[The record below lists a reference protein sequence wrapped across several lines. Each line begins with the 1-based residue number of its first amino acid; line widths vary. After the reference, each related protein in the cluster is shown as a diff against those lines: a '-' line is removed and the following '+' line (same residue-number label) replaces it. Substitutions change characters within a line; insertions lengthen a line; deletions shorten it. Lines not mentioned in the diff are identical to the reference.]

1 MPAVRPLAPRAGPA
15 LMALY
20 VLAGSALLGI
30 GTDVRRIVV
39 IGQYLDGRTE
49 LDSALQADDLVALA
63 SFAGLA
69 AAVAA
74 AVLAGRWLA
83 GLLAGRRA
91 LGPALGG
98 LGGVWVWLALAAV
111 AFVAALVTRV
121 ALSADSPQEV
131 RDADVLDA
139 GGQALVLLA
148 AAVGIVVV
156 NRLTERHDRAAMAAG
171 VLAAP
176 AARRRAREPRPAA
189 DPGEEGGLRVV
200 SEEEVRGDRPHGGR
214 EPGNG
219 PSGHGAP

>member
-1 MPAVRPLAPRAGPA
+1 V
-15 LMALY
+15 
-20 VLAGSALLGI
+20 
-30 GTDVRRIVV
+30 
-39 IGQYLDGRTE
+39 
-49 LDSALQADDLVALA
+49 
-63 SFAGLA
+63 
-69 AAVAA
+69 
-74 AVLAGRWLA
+74 
-83 GLLAGRRA
+83 
-91 LGPALGG
+91 
-98 LGGVWVWLALAAV
+98 
-111 AFVAALVTRV
+111 
-121 ALSADSPQEV
+121 SADSPQEV

-189 DPGEEGGLRVV
+189 DPEEEGGLRVV
-200 SEEEVRGDRPHGGR
+200 SEEEVRGDRPPGAR